1 MIESERFAEFAI
13 LQMSENNSVFFG
25 LFTKVMRP
33 IWSLKED
40 KPEVF
45 ASVEKYLTDHG
56 FKIAAK
62 DYSRPW
68 GGFFVLD
75 ETQAQKFGQLYFPN
89 VDLSTLRISG
99 KLSPKILMVQA
110 NKRLSWQY
118 HHRRAEI
125 WKLVAGTAGVVKSE
139 TDEEGPV
146 QMLKVGEII
155 RLKQG
160 QRHRLVGLD
169 GWGMIAEIWQ
179 HTDADQPSDEDD
191 IVRVQDD
198 FGR

>member
-1 MIESERFAEFAI
+1 MIESERFAELAI

-25 LFTKVMRP
+25 LFTKVMQP

-75 ETQAQKFGQLYFPN
+75 ETQAQKFGQLYF
-89 VDLSTLRISG
+89 
-99 KLSPKILMVQA
+99 
-110 NKRLSWQY
+110 
-118 HHRRAEI
+118 
-125 WKLVAGTAGVVKSE
+125 
-139 TDEEGPV
+139 
-146 QMLKVGEII
+146 
-155 RLKQG
+155 
-160 QRHRLVGLD
+160 
-169 GWGMIAEIWQ
+169 
-179 HTDADQPSDEDD
+179 
-191 IVRVQDD
+191 D
-198 FGR
+198 F

>member
-1 MIESERFAEFAI
+1 MI
-13 LQMSENNSVFFG
+13 
-25 LFTKVMRP
+25 
-33 IWSLKED
+33 
-40 KPEVF
+40 
-45 ASVEKYLTDHG
+45 
-56 FKIAAK
+56 
-62 DYSRPW
+62 
-68 GGFFVLD
+68 D
-75 ETQAQKFGQLYFPN
+75 ETQAVKFGAEFFPGI
-89 VDLSTLRISG
+89 DTGSLKIAG

-110 NKRLSWQY
+110 NKRLSWQF

-125 WKLVAGTAGVVKSE
+125 WKLVAGTAAVVTSE
-139 TDEEGPV
+139 TDEEGPL

-179 HTDADQPSDEDD
+179 HTDAAQPSDEDD

>member
-1 MIESERFAEFAI
+1 MQPV
-13 LQMSENNSVFFG
+13 L
-25 LFTKVMRP
+25 
-33 IWSLKED
+33 SLKGE
-40 KPEVF
+40 KSAVF
-45 ASVEKYLTDHG
+45 ASVEKYLSENG
-56 FKIAAK
+56 FLIPAN
-62 DYSRPW
+62 DSNRPW
-68 GGFFVLD
+68 RGFSVPD
-75 ETQAQKFGQLYFPN
+75 ESQAQKFGQLYFPS
-89 VDLSTLRISG
+89 VDLSTLKISG
-99 KLSPKILMVQA
+99 KLSPKILMVEA

-125 WKLVAGTAGVVKSE
+125 WKLVAGTAGVVTSD
-139 TDEEGPV
+139 TDQESTV
-146 QMLKVGEII
+146 QTLKIGDII

-179 HTDADQPSDEDD
+179 HTDSARPSDEDD

>member
-1 MIESERFAEFAI
+1 MQPV
-13 LQMSENNSVFFG
+13 L
-25 LFTKVMRP
+25 
-33 IWSLKED
+33 SLKGG
-40 KPEVF
+40 KSEVF
-45 ASVEKYLTDHG
+45 ASVEKYLTDNG

-62 DYSRPW
+62 DFDRPW

-75 ETQAQKFGQLYFPN
+75 ESQAHKFGQLYFPN
-89 VDLSTLRISG
+89 VELSTLKISG

-110 NKRLSWQY
+110 DKRLSWQY
-118 HHRRAEI
+118 HYRRAEI
-125 WKLVAGTAGVVKSE
+125 WKLVAGTAGVVTSD
-139 TDEEGPV
+139 TDKEGPL
-146 QMLKVGEII
+146 QKLEVGEII
-155 RLKQG
+155 RLEQG

-179 HTDADQPSDEDD
+179 HTDVAKPSDEDD

>member
-1 MIESERFAEFAI
+1 MQQV
-13 LQMSENNSVFFG
+13 L
-25 LFTKVMRP
+25 
-33 IWSLKED
+33 SLKGE
-40 KPEVF
+40 KSEVF
-45 ASVEKYLTDHG
+45 ASVEKYLTDNE

-62 DYSRPW
+62 DFNRPW

-75 ETQAQKFGQLYFPN
+75 ESQAQKFGQLYFPN
-89 VDLSTLRISG
+89 VELSTLRISG
-99 KLSPKILMVQA
+99 KLSPKILIVQT

-118 HHRRAEI
+118 HFRRAEI
-125 WKLVAGTAGVVKSE
+125 WKLVAGTAGVVTSD
-139 TDEEGPV
+139 TDQEGPV
-146 QMLKVGEII
+146 QTLKIGEII

-160 QRHRLVGLD
+160 QRHRLVGLG

-179 HTDADQPSDEDD
+179 HTDASKPSDEDD